1 MSGRLLRWAPA
12 LLWAAA
18 IFWASSQPRLVE
30 LPWVLGW
37 DKLHHCTAY
46 AVGGAALA
54 HALRGRAPWAAVA
67 LGMLYGASDELHQW
81 FVPGR
86 QADWRDVVAD
96 AVGAVAGVF
105 LYRSF
110 LSWRARRTH
119 AVAPAQA
126 VRP

>member
-1 MSGRLLRWAPA
+1 MSGRLLRWLPA
-12 LLWAAA
+12 LAWASA
-18 IFWASSQPRLVE
+18 IFWLSSQQMLVE
-30 LPWVLGW
+30 APWALGW

-46 AVGGAALA
+46 AVGGAAFA
-54 HALRGRAPWAAVA
+54 YALRGRLPWLAVA
-67 LGMLYGASDELHQW
+67 LGVLYGASDEVHQW

-86 QADWRDVVAD
+86 HADVRDWVAD